1 MRSYMW
7 SSMSQPSLDFRLTRR
22 AFLGRYAG
30 CLGSLALAHLLDR
43 EVCAGTGA
51 LTTRPPHHPAKA
63 KAVICLFQH
72 GGPSQMDL
80 LDHKPELT
88 RRHGQ
93 AYSGDLEVHFHTQ
106 VGKVLGSPFKFRKHG
121 QSAMELSE
129 LLPHT
134 ARITDDIT
142 LVRSMVTES
151 VDHEAA
157 LRFIHSGKTFP
168 GRPAWGSWVLYG
180 LGSMRQ
186 DLPAYVVLSDP
197 GGLPVD
203 GTNNWSS
210 GFLPAVYQGTP
221 FRSQGAPVAN
231 LTPPADLPAAGRRN
245 QLDFLTE
252 LNGVHLRRNPLN
264 TELEAR
270 VGHYELAAKMQTSV
284 PGVLDLSRETE
295 ETKRL
300 YGST

>member
-80 LDHKPELT
+80 LDHKPELN

-93 AYSGDLEVHFHTQ
+93 AYSGNLEVHFHTQ

-121 QSAMELSE
+121 GSGMELSE

-134 ARITDDIT
+134 AKISDDIT
-142 LVRSMVTES
+142 LVRSMVTDS

-157 LRFIHSGKTFP
+157 LRVIHSGKTFA
-168 GRPAWGSWVLYG
+168 GRPAWGPWVLYG
-180 LGSMRQ
+180 LGSLRR

-197 GGLPVD
+197 GGLPTD
-203 GTNNWSS
+203 GTSNWSS
-210 GFLPAVYQGTP
+210 GFLPAVYQGTQ
-221 FRSQGAPVAN
+221 FRAGSKPVVN
-231 LTPPADLPAAGRRN
+231 LAAPADVSPQARRN
-245 QLDFLTE
+245 QLQLLDD
-252 LNGVHLRRNPLN
+252 LNAVHLRRYPHNA
-264 TELEAR
+264 ELEAR
-270 VGHYELAAKMQTSV
+270 ISN
-284 PGVLDLSRETE
+284 
-295 ETKRL
+295 
-300 YGST
+300 